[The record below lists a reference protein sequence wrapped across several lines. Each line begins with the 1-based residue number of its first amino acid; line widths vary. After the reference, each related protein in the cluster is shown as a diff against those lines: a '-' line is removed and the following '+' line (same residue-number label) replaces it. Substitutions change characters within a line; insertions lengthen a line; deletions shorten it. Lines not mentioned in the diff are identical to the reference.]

1 MKKTIYVCDSCGA
14 ESDEQHAEIFGFDLC
29 PDCADQAA
37 KIVTQFVKS
46 SAKTGKIDWGKA
58 QALQDAGWTT
68 RSDREGDRLDG
79 QHCHAQYRHAEEAE
93 AVRAREHG
101 ERSRDL
107 EISRAYVR
115 KEGLNDKHET
125 T

>member
-29 PDCADQAA
+29 PDCADRAT

-58 QALQDAGWTT
+58 QALRDAGWTLEAIAKEIGSTVSTVT
-68 RSDREGDRLDG
+68 RNTVTPKKRKRYEHES
-79 QHCHAQYRHAEEAE
+79 AE
-93 AVRAREHG
+93 
-101 ERSRDL
+101 
-107 EISRAYVR
+107 
-115 KEGLNDKHET
+115 NDPAILKSPELT
-125 T
+125 

>member
-29 PDCADQAA
+29 PDCADQVT

-58 QALQDAGWTT
+58 QGRRLDT
-68 RSDREGDRLDG
+68 RSDREGDRLDD
-79 QHCHAQYRHAEEAE
+79 QLRHQKHRHAEEAE
-93 AVRAREHG
+93 AVRARERG

-107 EISRAYVR
+107 KISGAYVR